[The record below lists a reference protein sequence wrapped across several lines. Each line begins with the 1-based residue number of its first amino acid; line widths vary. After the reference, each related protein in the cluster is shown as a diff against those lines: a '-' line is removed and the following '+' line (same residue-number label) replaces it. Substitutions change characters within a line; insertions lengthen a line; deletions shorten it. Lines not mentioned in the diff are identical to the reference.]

1 MSDRQ
6 TMKQHLLREI
16 HLDPDTT
23 DANSQVGND
32 VDIAIIEAIRF
43 NRKYRLGFND
53 AWYTFTSEVDVDRY
67 PLPVDY
73 LGLVQD
79 SVYTVPSY
87 DYMSKTK
94 LKSIPLQQA
103 NQVRQSSVASIA
115 YRESGPPY
123 AFAIDTSER
132 EFVLLPIPSSGG
144 DIIEFQYIADI
155 GTPVFKYTGSA
166 WAFYEPQ
173 ELGSMDN
180 ASTTLSTTF
189 TNAWF
194 QEAYWL
200 TFYRA
205 AQMLLLGPYGGS
217 PGAEQKAQSY
227 AALWQEQLNALRSEV
242 RMMRSATEIRAYF

>member
-1 MSDRQ
+1 MADIQ
-6 TMKQHLLREI
+6 TMTQHLLREVHI
-16 HLDPDTT
+16 DPDTT
-23 DANSQVGND
+23 DANSQVTND
-32 VDIAIIEAIRF
+32 VKIAIIEAIRF

-132 EFVLLPIPSSGG
+132 ELVLLPIPSQSG

-155 GTPVFKYTGSA
+155 GTPVFKYSGSA
-166 WAFYEPQ
+166 WVFYEPQ

-180 ASTTLSTTF
+180 VVTTLSSTF

-242 RMMRSATEIRAYF
+242 RMMRSATEIRAYI